1 MGAIMIR
8 CPTTQQLVPVGIDT
22 DKDSFNSL
30 PNVAATP
37 VHCPLCGQEHASTRQ
52 AGRRGEADRA
62 RQELCII
69 VNARRAMHG
78 PRSTLFAAAKN
89 DGDTGTA
96 SS

>member
-37 VHCPLCGQEHASTRQ
+37 VRCPHCGQEHAWSKADAVLDTT
-52 AGRRGEADRA
+52 GRP
-62 RQELCII
+62 
-69 VNARRAMHG
+69 ARR
-78 PRSTLFAAAKN
+78 S
-89 DGDTGTA
+89 
-96 SS
+96 